1 MPKYQGLSG
10 ATVFLSTLEP
20 IIILLSTILLRRKL
34 IAHVSN
40 FQKPGIYYY
49 DSMSGNNDRCLQAI
63 EKYLQVPDAFIEVV
77 DAWR

>member
-20 IIILLSTILLRRKL
+20 ILLSTILLRSKL
-34 IAHVSN
+34 IAHSSN

-63 EKYLQVPDAFIEVV
+63 EKYLQVPDAFIE
-77 DAWR
+77 AL